1 MSNIDKGLQNIQWI
15 FFSTTKICFS
25 PHKPV
30 DSVAKV
36 FWYLVQLAEFLVPL
50 CRKCS
55 AYFSLSQSKPRR
67 RCSHC
72 IHQHPVSADATHHYT
87 PLTVSTTTEGGT
99 NCLDFF
105 TETVVRIFWIKI
117 ALESY
122 PLWVWV
128 DVGCELSW
136 CTVIS
141 CVVRGGTV
149 QYCAVQPSPA
159 RACVL
164 RSTAGVL
171 MWPWFCAPALAT
183 TAPVMTLY
191 AQTKAE
197 NSLITNDPVSTCP
210 GCAMVPKLGW
220 EEVSERCGRLPAE

>member
-1 MSNIDKGLQNIQWI
+1 MYNEYFYPQLKYVSHPINQ
-15 FFSTTKICFS
+15 STVSRRYSGILSSLPNFWS
-25 PHKPV
+25 PC
-30 DSVAKV
+30 AEN
-36 FWYLVQLAEFLVPL
+36 VQLISV
-50 CRKCS
+50 S
-55 AYFSLSQSKPRR
+55 ASPSHSE

-72 IHQHPVSADATHHYT
+72 IHQHPVSAAGTHHHT

-171 MWPWFCAPALAT
+171 IWPWFCAPALAT

-191 AQTKAE
+191 AKTKAE

-210 GCAMVPKLGW
+210 GRAMVPKLGW